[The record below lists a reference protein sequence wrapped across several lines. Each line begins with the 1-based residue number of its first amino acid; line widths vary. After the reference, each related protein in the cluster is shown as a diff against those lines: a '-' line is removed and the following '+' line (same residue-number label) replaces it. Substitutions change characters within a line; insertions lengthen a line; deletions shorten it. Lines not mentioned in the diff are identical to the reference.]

1 MQAIGTLHKDEEVE
15 DLESWLEEEEVRRR
29 GYRSRWTSRWMMIK
43 RGIPRLMELVMREIE
58 MDESG
63 RR

>member
-1 MQAIGTLHKDEEVE
+1 MDEHHDDDKTLHTKV
-15 DLESWLEEEEVRRR
+15 
-29 GYRSRWTSRWMMIK
+29 K
-43 RGIPRLMELVMREIE
+43 MELVMREIE